1 MFGGQRDIFDHKV
14 FKKLSLFFSYR
25 IKIQFV
31 VLNVK
36 MQKSRKQGDILLSV
50 FSYAYFYIIMLDSYT

>member
-1 MFGGQRDIFDHKV
+1 MTIRL

-36 MQKSRKQGDILLSV
+36 MQKSRKQGDILPSL
-50 FSYAYFYIIMLDSYT
+50 FSYVYFYIIMLGSYK